1 MPKNMGKGGKSF
13 KAGNAKGI
21 MQNQKRDILYADPQE
36 EEEYAQVK
44 KALGNL
50 RLELQLADGS
60 KAIGAI
66 RGTMVRKVWIAQ
78 GDVVLVSKRAFNKND
93 IVDVIHRY
101 NPAEVRC
108 LVKDEVI
115 PRDFR
120 SSDERDAKNA
130 HSDYVFVAD
139 NDDDEGADKEDG
151 ENVIDRNKVVLDDPL
166 ATFDDL

>member
-21 MQNQKRDILYADPQE
+21 MQNQKRDIVYADAQE
-36 EEEYAQVK
+36 DEEYAQVK

-66 RGTMVRKVWIAQ
+66 RGAMVRKVWIAQ
-78 GDVVLVSKRAFNKND
+78 GDVVLISKRSFNTND
-93 IVDVIHRY
+93 IVDVLHRY
-101 NPAEVRC
+101 TPAEVRA
-108 LVKDEVI
+108 LVKDEII

-120 SSDERDAKNA
+120 STDEREANNA
-130 HSDYVFVAD
+130 QTDYVFVAE
-139 NDDDEGADKEDG
+139 NDDEAADDKD
-151 ENVIDRNKVVLDDPL
+151 ENVIDRHKVVLDDPL
-166 ATFDDL
+166 ANFDDL

>member
-13 KAGNAKGI
+13 KAGNVKGI
-21 MQNQKRDILYADPQE
+21 MQNQKRDIVYADPNE
-36 EEEYAQVK
+36 HEEYAQVK

-66 RGTMVRKVWIAQ
+66 RGAMVRKVWIAQ
-78 GDVVLVSKRAFNKND
+78 GDVVLIARRSFNTND

-101 NPAEVRC
+101 TPAEVRT

-120 SSDERDAKNA
+120 STDEREANNA
-130 HSDYVFVAD
+130 QSDYVFVAEND
-139 NDDDEGADKEDG
+139 NDGADEED
-151 ENVIDRNKVVLDDPL
+151 ENAIDRYKVVLDDPL
-166 ATFDDL
+166 ANFDDL